1 MEKKAAAAEIK
12 RLRAQAKDKSIPQEA
27 RNEMLDRANAI
38 ELEFYDKAV
47 KEGKT
52 MSKGGAVKKKGY
64 MYGGDATKMNGMH
77 KMPDGS
83 MMKDSAMAK
92 GGAVKKMAYG
102 GDAIK
107 MNGMHKMPDG
117 SMMKDSD
124 MKHGGAVKKMS
135 YGGTPKKE
143 MTRQSPVV
151 AVMIGLT
158 DKKKPVKKMSNGGYA
173 NCGASVKAAGGK

>member
-1 MEKKAAAAEIK
+1 MDKKAAAAEIK

-38 ELEFYDKAV
+38 ELKFYDKAV
-47 KEGKT
+47 KGGET
-52 MSKGGAVKKKGY
+52 MAKGGAVKKKGY

-92 GGAVKKMAYG
+92 GGAVKKPA
-102 GDAIK
+102 A
-107 MNGMHKMPDG
+107 
-117 SMMKDSD
+117 
-124 MKHGGAVKKMS
+124 
-135 YGGTPKKE
+135 KKE

-151 AVMIGLT
+151 AVMVGLT
-158 DKKKPVKKMSNGGYA
+158 DKKKPAAKKMAKGGYA

>member
-1 MEKKAAAAEIK
+1 MDKKAAAAEIK

-47 KEGKT
+47 KGGKT
-52 MSKGGAVKKKGY
+52 MAKGGAVKKKGY

-92 GGAVKKMAYG
+92 GGAVKKKPA
-102 GDAIK
+102 A
-107 MNGMHKMPDG
+107 
-117 SMMKDSD
+117 
-124 MKHGGAVKKMS
+124 KKTAS
-135 YGGTPKKE
+135 
-143 MTRQSPVV
+143 RQSPVI
-151 AVMIGLT
+151 AVMIGMT
-158 DKKKPVKKMSNGGYA
+158 DKKKPAKKMAKGGYA

>member
-1 MEKKAAAAEIK
+1 MDKKAAAAEIK

-47 KEGKT
+47 KGGET
-52 MSKGGAVKKKGY
+52 MAKGGAVKKKGY

-92 GGAVKKMAYG
+92 GGAVKKPA
-102 GDAIK
+102 A
-107 MNGMHKMPDG
+107 
-117 SMMKDSD
+117 
-124 MKHGGAVKKMS
+124 
-135 YGGTPKKE
+135 KKE

-158 DKKKPVKKMSNGGYA
+158 DKKKPAKKMAKGGYA

>member
-1 MEKKAAAAEIK
+1 MDKKAAAAEIK

-52 MSKGGAVKKKGY
+52 MSKGGAVKK
-64 MYGGDATKMNGMH
+64 
-77 KMPDGS
+77 
-83 MMKDSAMAK
+83 
-92 GGAVKKMAYG
+92 MAYG

-117 SMMKDSD
+117 SMMKDSA
-124 MKHGGAVKKMS
+124 MKHGGAVKKRAA
-135 YGGTPKKE
+135 KKE

-158 DKKKPVKKMSNGGYA
+158 DKKKPAKKMAKGGYA

>member
-1 MEKKAAAAEIK
+1 MDKKAAAAEIK

-47 KEGKT
+47 KGGET
-52 MSKGGAVKKKGY
+52 MAKGGAVKKKGY

-92 GGAVKKMAYG
+92 GGAVKKRA
-102 GDAIK
+102 A
-107 MNGMHKMPDG
+107 
-117 SMMKDSD
+117 
-124 MKHGGAVKKMS
+124 
-135 YGGTPKKE
+135 KKE

-158 DKKKPVKKMSNGGYA
+158 DKKKPAKKMAKGGYA

>member
-1 MEKKAAAAEIK
+1 MDKKAAAAEIK

-92 GGAVKKMAYG
+92 GGAVKKPA
-102 GDAIK
+102 A
-107 MNGMHKMPDG
+107 
-117 SMMKDSD
+117 
-124 MKHGGAVKKMS
+124 
-135 YGGTPKKE
+135 KKE
-143 MTRQSPVV
+143 MTRKSPVV

-158 DKKKPVKKMSNGGYA
+158 DKKKPAKKMAKGGYA

>member
-1 MEKKAAAAEIK
+1 MDKKAAAAEIK

-47 KEGKT
+47 KGGET
-52 MSKGGAVKKKGY
+52 MAKGGAVKKKGY
-64 MYGGDATKMNGMH
+64 MYGGDATKMKGMH

-92 GGAVKKMAYG
+92 GGAVKKPA
-102 GDAIK
+102 A
-107 MNGMHKMPDG
+107 
-117 SMMKDSD
+117 
-124 MKHGGAVKKMS
+124 
-135 YGGTPKKE
+135 KKE

-151 AVMIGLT
+151 AVMVGLT
-158 DKKKPVKKMSNGGYA
+158 DKKKPAAKKMAKGGYA
-173 NCGASVKAAGGK
+173 NCGASVKASGSK

>member
-1 MEKKAAAAEIK
+1 MDKKAAAAEIK

-47 KEGKT
+47 KGGET
-52 MSKGGAVKKKGY
+52 MAKGGAVKKKGY

-92 GGAVKKMAYG
+92 GGAVKKPA
-102 GDAIK
+102 A
-107 MNGMHKMPDG
+107 
-117 SMMKDSD
+117 
-124 MKHGGAVKKMS
+124 
-135 YGGTPKKE
+135 KKE

-158 DKKKPVKKMSNGGYA
+158 DKKKPAKKMAKGGYA
-173 NCGASVKAAGGK
+173 NCGASVKASGSK

>member
-1 MEKKAAAAEIK
+1 MDKKAAAAEIK

-47 KEGKT
+47 KGGET
-52 MSKGGAVKKKGY
+52 MAKGGAVKKKGY

-92 GGAVKKMAYG
+92 GGAVKKMAKG
-102 GDAIK
+102 GT
-107 MNGMHKMPDG
+107 
-117 SMMKDSD
+117 
-124 MKHGGAVKKMS
+124 VKKMS
-135 YGGTPKKE
+135 YGGAT
-143 MTRQSPVV
+143 Q
-151 AVMIGLT
+151 G
-158 DKKKPVKKMSNGGYA
+158 KKMAMAKGGYA

>member
-1 MEKKAAAAEIK
+1 MDKKAAAAEIK

-38 ELEFYDKAV
+38 ELEFYNKAV

-52 MSKGGAVKKKGY
+52 MSKGGAVKK
-64 MYGGDATKMNGMH
+64 
-77 KMPDGS
+77 
-83 MMKDSAMAK
+83 
-92 GGAVKKMAYG
+92 MAYG

-107 MNGMHKMPDG
+107 MKGMHKMPDG

-135 YGGTPKKE
+135 YGGAT
-143 MTRQSPVV
+143 Q
-151 AVMIGLT
+151 G
-158 DKKKPVKKMSNGGYA
+158 KKMAMAFGGYA
-173 NCGASVKAAGGK
+173 NCGASVKASGGKK

>member
-1 MEKKAAAAEIK
+1 MDKKAAAAEIK
-12 RLRAQAKDKSIPQEA
+12 RLRAQSKDKSIPQEA

-38 ELEFYDKAV
+38 ELKFYDKAV

-52 MSKGGAVKKKGY
+52 MAKGGAVKKKGY

-92 GGAVKKMAYG
+92 GGAVKKPA
-102 GDAIK
+102 A
-107 MNGMHKMPDG
+107 
-117 SMMKDSD
+117 
-124 MKHGGAVKKMS
+124 
-135 YGGTPKKE
+135 KKE

-158 DKKKPVKKMSNGGYA
+158 DKKKPAKKMAKGGYA
-173 NCGASVKAAGGK
+173 NCGASVKASGSK

>member
-1 MEKKAAAAEIK
+1 MDKKAAAAEIK
-12 RLRAQAKDKSIPQEA
+12 RLRAQSKDKSIPQEA

-38 ELEFYDKAV
+38 ELKFYDKAV
-47 KEGKT
+47 KGGET
-52 MSKGGAVKKKGY
+52 MAKGGAVKKKGY

-92 GGAVKKMAYG
+92 GGAVKKPA
-102 GDAIK
+102 A
-107 MNGMHKMPDG
+107 
-117 SMMKDSD
+117 
-124 MKHGGAVKKMS
+124 
-135 YGGTPKKE
+135 KKE

-158 DKKKPVKKMSNGGYA
+158 DKKKPAKKMAKGGYA
-173 NCGASVKAAGGK
+173 NCGASVKASGSK

>member
-1 MEKKAAAAEIK
+1 
-12 RLRAQAKDKSIPQEA
+12 
-27 RNEMLDRANAI
+27 
-38 ELEFYDKAV
+38 
-47 KEGKT
+47 
-52 MSKGGAVKKKGY
+52 

-92 GGAVKKMAYG
+92 GGAVKKPA
-102 GDAIK
+102 A
-107 MNGMHKMPDG
+107 
-117 SMMKDSD
+117 
-124 MKHGGAVKKMS
+124 KK
-135 YGGTPKKE
+135 K

-158 DKKKPVKKMSNGGYA
+158 DKKKPAAKKMAKGGYA

>member
-1 MEKKAAAAEIK
+1 MDKKAAAAEIK

-47 KEGKT
+47 KGGET
-52 MSKGGAVKKKGY
+52 MAKGGAVKKKGY

-92 GGAVKKMAYG
+92 GGAVKKRA
-102 GDAIK
+102 A
-107 MNGMHKMPDG
+107 
-117 SMMKDSD
+117 
-124 MKHGGAVKKMS
+124 
-135 YGGTPKKE
+135 KKE
-143 MTRQSPVV
+143 MTRKSPVI

-158 DKKKPVKKMSNGGYA
+158 DKKKPAKKMAKGGYA
-173 NCGASVKAAGGK
+173 NCGASVKAAGGKK

>member
-1 MEKKAAAAEIK
+1 MDKKAAAAEIK

-47 KEGKT
+47 KGGET
-52 MSKGGAVKKKGY
+52 MAKGGAVKKKGY

-92 GGAVKKMAYG
+92 GGAVKKRA
-102 GDAIK
+102 A
-107 MNGMHKMPDG
+107 
-117 SMMKDSD
+117 
-124 MKHGGAVKKMS
+124 
-135 YGGTPKKE
+135 KKE
-143 MTRQSPVV
+143 MTRKSPVI

-158 DKKKPVKKMSNGGYA
+158 DKKKPVKKMAKGGYA
-173 NCGASVKAAGGK
+173 NCGASVKAAGGKK